1 MSLSNDDKA
10 ALSRLLNDDPEALRR
25 LRNLYE
31 RFRQILVDRFETLD
45 ATDGAFVAVLELYV
59 QLAVMRRCEGE
70 VRARLRELVG
80 GIVGDEDVDDP
91 IVMLLCEKLRELEA
105 DHA

>member
-1 MSLSNDDKA
+1 MPVNDDDKA
-10 ALSRLLNDDPEALRR
+10 ALSRLLSGDPEALRR

-31 RFRQILVDRFETLD
+31 RLRQILADRFETID
-45 ATDGAFVAVLELYV
+45 ATDGAFVAALELYV
-59 QLAVMRRCEGE
+59 QLAVMRHCEGE

-80 GIVGDEDVDDP
+80 GVAGDEDVDEP
-91 IVMLLCEKLRELEA
+91 IVGLLCEKLRQSEP